1 MVVGEQ
7 HVKSQQTTMFSTVR
21 SNELSESED
30 AVRAVTVDRL
40 GDPAHD
46 PGMLSLNQRPEPKA
60 GAGEAVVRVVLA
72 SINPSDF
79 HLMTGELHGPFR
91 TTQGQIAGACG
102 VGFVETPAEVG
113 PPAGT
118 LVAFTALGAWADYVA
133 VPAASLIALPP
144 DFPLELGAQFP
155 NLVTAW
161 ELVEKCGVK
170 PGGWLALT
178 AGYSTVAVA
187 ALQLAARRGIRVL
200 CVVRNASS
208 DVDLA
213 ALGAEAVIAT
223 GDNKL
228 GEAVLEATG
237 GAGLNGIV
245 DCVAGSVTGELIRQ
259 CAPFSRMQ
267 IYGSLDSGNI
277 NIAGHD
283 ILYRFLE
290 IVPYTY
296 PFSFA
301 PLTTPEN
308 IELVRRVEQAVLHP
322 RLFVPVG
329 GIHPIAEYRDAVAG
343 ATMSGQRGKRF
354 LSMVE
359 TSSLTLAETRD

>member
-1 MVVGEQ
+1 
-7 HVKSQQTTMFSTVR
+7 
-21 SNELSESED
+21 
-30 AVRAVTVDRL
+30 
-40 GDPAHD
+40 
-46 PGMLSLNQRPEPKA
+46 MLSLSQRPEPKA
-60 GAGEAVVRVVLA
+60 GEGEAIVRVVLA

-91 TTQGQIAGACG
+91 TTPGQIAGACG
-102 VGFVETPAEVG
+102 VGFVETAAEVG

-118 LVAFTALGAWADYVA
+118 LVAFTALGAWADYIA
-133 VPAASLIALPP
+133 APAASLIALPA

-161 ELVEKCGVK
+161 ELVEKSRVK

-178 AGYSTVAVA
+178 AGYSTVAVV
-187 ALQLAARRGIRVL
+187 ALQLAVRRGIRVL

-223 GDNKL
+223 GDCAL

-245 DCVAGSVTGELIRQ
+245 DCVAGPATGELVRQ
-259 CAPFSRMQ
+259 CAPFSRLQ
-267 IYGSLDSGNI
+267 IYGSLDSCDMNI
-277 NIAGHD
+277 SGRD
-283 ILYRFLE
+283 VLYRFLE
-290 IVPYTY
+290 IVPYAY

-301 PLTTPEN
+301 PLTAPEN
-308 IELVRRVEQAVLHP
+308 IELVRRVERAALHP

-329 GIHPIAEYRDAVAG
+329 GIHPMADYRDAVAG
-343 ATMSGQRGKRF
+343 RSAADHRGKHF
-354 LSMVE
+354 LSM
-359 TSSLTLAETRD
+359 AESA